1 MYLVSYLQGMYRGG
15 YSDWKKFYFK
25 IKVKTQGERRAVPYD
40 ESKHEAVIRCSICT
54 GEQVAGFRSR
64 EDGNFVGVMVI
75 QSEKDLES
83 FKRLYRVD
91 DVRKIY

>member
-1 MYLVSYLQGMYRGG
+1 MFARLKSKQKGNAELF
-15 YSDWKKFYFK
+15 S
-25 IKVKTQGERRAVPYD
+25 YD
-40 ESKHEAVIRCSICT
+40 EAKHEAVIRCSICT

-91 DVRKIY
+91 DVKKIY

>member
-1 MYLVSYLQGMYRGG
+1 MVCIEVGIVTGKSFISKLKSKHKGNAEL
-15 YSDWKKFYFK
+15 F
-25 IKVKTQGERRAVPYD
+25 PYD

-64 EDGNFVGVMVI
+64 GNFVGVMVI

-83 FKRLYRVD
+83 FKRFYRVD

>member
-1 MYLVSYLQGMYRGG
+1 MVCVEVDIVTGKSFISKLKSKHKGNAEL
-15 YSDWKKFYFK
+15 F
-25 IKVKTQGERRAVPYD
+25 PYD
-40 ESKHEAVIRCSICT
+40 EAKHEAVIRCSICT

-75 QSEKDLES
+75 RSEKDLEY

-91 DVRKIY
+91 EVRKIY

>member
-1 MYLVSYLQGMYRGG
+1 MTGKSFISKLKSKHKGNAEL
-15 YSDWKKFYFK
+15 F
-25 IKVKTQGERRAVPYD
+25 PYD
-40 ESKHEAVIRCSICT
+40 ESHEAVIRCSICT

>member
-1 MYLVSYLQGMYRGG
+1 MVEKGLFARLKSKHNGNAEL
-15 YSDWKKFYFK
+15 F
-25 IKVKTQGERRAVPYD
+25 PYD
-40 ESKHEAVIRCSICT
+40 EAKHEAVIRCSICT

-91 DVRKIY
+91 EVRKIY

>member
-1 MYLVSYLQGMYRGG
+1 MTGKSFISKLKSKHKGNSEL
-15 YSDWKKFYFK
+15 F
-25 IKVKTQGERRAVPYD
+25 PYNAA
-40 ESKHEAVIRCSICT
+40 KHEAVIRCSICT

-75 QSEKDLES
+75 QSEKDLEY

-91 DVRKIY
+91 DVRKMY

>member
-1 MYLVSYLQGMYRGG
+1 MEIRNIITRLKMGRG
-15 YSDWKKFYFK
+15 DADNRF
-25 IKVKTQGERRAVPYD
+25 PYD
-40 ESKHEAVIRCSICT
+40 ENMHEAVIRCSICT

-64 EDGNFVGVMVI
+64 EDGSFVGVMVI
-75 QSEKDLES
+75 QSEKDLEN

>member
-1 MYLVSYLQGMYRGG
+1 MVCIEVDIVTGKSFISKLKSKHKGNAELL
-15 YSDWKKFYFK
+15 
-25 IKVKTQGERRAVPYD
+25 PYD
-40 ESKHEAVIRCSICT
+40 EAKHEAVIRCSICT

-91 DVRKIY
+91 DVKKIY

>member
-1 MYLVSYLQGMYRGG
+1 MVCIEVDIVTGKSFISKLKSKHKGNAEL
-15 YSDWKKFYFK
+15 F
-25 IKVKTQGERRAVPYD
+25 PYD
-40 ESKHEAVIRCSICT
+40 EAKREAVIRCSICT

-75 QSEKDLES
+75 QSEKDLEN

>member
-1 MYLVSYLQGMYRGG
+1 MVCIEVDIVTGKSFISKLKSKHKGNAKL
-15 YSDWKKFYFK
+15 F
-25 IKVKTQGERRAVPYD
+25 PYD
-40 ESKHEAVIRCSICT
+40 EAKHETVIRCSICT

-75 QSEKDLES
+75 QSEKDLEN

-91 DVRKIY
+91 DVKKIY

>member
-1 MYLVSYLQGMYRGG
+1 MVEKGLFARLKSKHKGNTEL
-15 YSDWKKFYFK
+15 F
-25 IKVKTQGERRAVPYD
+25 PYD
-40 ESKHEAVIRCSICT
+40 EAKHEAVIRCSICT

-75 QSEKDLES
+75 QSEKDLEY